1 MGVLKSLVYT
11 MNDAYRVKYLAYMYK
26 KISQNLQHFYV
37 TFLCNVFNWNYRE
50 CYRFVFRVILS
61 DIYPRLM

>member
-1 MGVLKSLVYT
+1 MGVLKSLVRT
-11 MNDAYRVKYLAYMYK
+11 MNDTYRVKYLVYMYK

-50 CYRFVFRVILS
+50 RYRFVFRVILS
-61 DIYPRLM
+61 DSYPRLM